1 MRIVRFVATK
11 KYNALSDAFYFKCEK
26 FETDVLELRYIDKHN
41 GYVAIQDDDTNFEF
55 LYYVNDMEH
64 RIKLHGEFFEL
75 AVFNLPEPELDKI
88 EKKFLDFCQNH

>member
-11 KYNALSDAFYFKCEK
+11 KYNALSDAFYFNCEK

-55 LYYVNDMEH
+55 LYYVNDKNKRKPRNNDNMQCG
-64 RIKLHGEFFEL
+64 I
-75 AVFNLPEPELDKI
+75 
-88 EKKFLDFCQNH
+88 FLL